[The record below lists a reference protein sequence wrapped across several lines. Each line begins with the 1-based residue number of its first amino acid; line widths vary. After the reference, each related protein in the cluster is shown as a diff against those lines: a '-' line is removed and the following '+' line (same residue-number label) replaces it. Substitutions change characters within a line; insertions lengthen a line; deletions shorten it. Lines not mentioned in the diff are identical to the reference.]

1 LSSEL
6 CVFVVGV
13 SDRVDVTKGSR
24 QPHAGVES
32 GSRISHLRLLRGAKR
47 DNRSGTL
54 VIVSPGD
61 VNFLPCKQR
70 LVHASLVDPLL
81 AVFVCEGYTTVVK

>member
-1 LSSEL
+1 M
-6 CVFVVGV
+6 

-32 GSRISHLRLLRGAKR
+32 GSRISRLRLLRGAKR

-54 VIVSPGD
+54 VIVSTGD
-61 VNFLPCKQR
+61 VNFLHCKR
-70 LVHASLVDPLL
+70 GLVRASLVDPLL
-81 AVFVCEGYTTVVK
+81 NVFVCEGHTSIMK